1 MTVKADPPDEQDTP
15 LTGGL
20 PLSRQLT
27 VKILFSFISFL
38 LLALTAIGATLLL
51 SWQLE
56 GGAAAI
62 NDAGSLRMRTFQLA
76 RELDQVARQPASV
89 VQLTERI
96 GRFEQ
101 TLQRLEQGDPAR
113 PLLVPRRPDI
123 LAELDQVRRH
133 WNTRMRP
140 ILLAA
145 ASQAQGSAVQVSAFD
160 REIEPFVSKIDLLV
174 GDIEQHNARKTEW
187 LRLCQTLLATL
198 AVLGTVALIYLMFLL
213 VIRPLER
220 LHLGIQRLAKGD
232 FSSRVPV
239 ETQDEFGEVASGF
252 NDMARRLAEANA
264 TLEFQVEAKTAKLT
278 EKNRELSLLYEIAAF
293 LNQPATLEE
302 LSQGFLNRVLRAFA
316 ADGGAVRLSD
326 TPHGMLFL
334 VAESGLPDGLRQRE
348 HCLPIGECICGEAA
362 ASGAVRIEQ
371 LHLLDDAGRYDCQR
385 AGFAVVSSFA
395 ISTQSRLLGV
405 FNLHFRQPR
414 IFTRQQQQLL
424 ETLGQ
429 NLAVALDNQRLAAKA
444 RELAVLEERNLVAQ
458 GLHDSIAQGLSFLN
472 LQAQMLDDAL
482 RRDDR
487 AAMGDSLA
495 QIQAGVQESYDDVR
509 ELLTNFRTSLAAVDL
524 FAAVDAILERFRR
537 QTGLRVEVQREGGGA
552 PLLPE
557 QQLQLLFILQE
568 SLSNVRKHARASR
581 VVVRIEDDRD
591 VRLIIRDDGV
601 GFDAQEVAARPSGH
615 FGLAIMR
622 ERAQRAGAA
631 LSIEP
636 VVPHG
641 TLVCLHLPHQHRL
654 TA

>member
-1 MTVKADPPDEQDTP
+1 MTVNTDPLAEQDVP
-15 LTGGL
+15 LAGGL

-133 WNTRMRP
+133 WNERMRP

-145 ASQAQGSAVQVSAFD
+145 ASQAHGSAVQVNAFD

-334 VAESGLPDGLRQRE
+334 IAESGLPDALRQRE

-371 LHLLDDAGRYDCQR
+371 LHRLDDAERYDCQR

-482 RRDDR
+482 RRNDR
-487 AAMGDSLA
+487 EALADSLA

-568 SLSNVRKHARASR
+568 SLSNVRKHAHASR

-591 VRLIIRDDGV
+591 VCLTICDDGV

-615 FGLAIMR
+615 FGLAIMG

-641 TLVCLHLPHQHRL
+641 TLVRLHLPHQHRL

>member
-1 MTVKADPPDEQDTP
+1 MTVNTDPLAEQDTP

-123 LAELDQVRRH
+123 LAELDLVRRH

-615 FGLAIMR
+615 FGLAIMH

>member
-1 MTVKADPPDEQDTP
+1 M
-15 LTGGL
+15 
-20 PLSRQLT
+20 
-27 VKILFSFISFL
+27 
-38 LLALTAIGATLLL
+38 
-51 SWQLE
+51 
-56 GGAAAI
+56 
-62 NDAGSLRMRTFQLA
+62 
-76 RELDQVARQPASV
+76 
-89 VQLTERI
+89 
-96 GRFEQ
+96 
-101 TLQRLEQGDPAR
+101 
-113 PLLVPRRPDI
+113 
-123 LAELDQVRRH
+123 
-133 WNTRMRP
+133 
-140 ILLAA
+140 
-145 ASQAQGSAVQVSAFD
+145 
-160 REIEPFVSKIDLLV
+160 
-174 GDIEQHNARKTEW
+174 
-187 LRLCQTLLATL
+187 
-198 AVLGTVALIYLMFLL
+198 
-213 VIRPLER
+213 
-220 LHLGIQRLAKGD
+220 
-232 FSSRVPV
+232 
-239 ETQDEFGEVASGF
+239 
-252 NDMARRLAEANA
+252 
-264 TLEFQVEAKTAKLT
+264 
-278 EKNRELSLLYEIAAF
+278 
-293 LNQPATLEE
+293 
-302 LSQGFLNRVLRAFA
+302 LRAFA

-371 LHLLDDAGRYDCQR
+371 LHELDDAERYDCQR

-395 ISTQSRLLGV
+395 IITQSRLLGV

>member
-1 MTVKADPPDEQDTP
+1 MTVNTDPLAEQDVP
-15 LTGGL
+15 LAGGL

-133 WNTRMRP
+133 WNERMRP

-145 ASQAQGSAVQVSAFD
+145 ASQAHGSAVQVSAFD

-293 LNQPATLEE
+293 LNQPATLED

-371 LHLLDDAGRYDCQR
+371 LHELDDAERYDCQR

-395 ISTQSRLLGV
+395 IITQSRLLGV

>member
-1 MTVKADPPDEQDTP
+1 MTVNADPLAEQDVP
-15 LTGGL
+15 LAGGL

-123 LAELDQVRRH
+123 LAELDLVRRH

>member
-1 MTVKADPPDEQDTP
+1 MTVKADPPDEQDAP

-76 RELDQVARQPASV
+76 RDLDRVAHQPASL

-123 LAELDQVRRH
+123 LAELGQVRSH
-133 WNTRMRP
+133 WNERMRP

-145 ASQAQGSAVQVSAFD
+145 ASQAQGSAAQVSAFD
-160 REIEPFVSKIDLLV
+160 RQIEPFVSKIDLLV

-252 NDMARRLAEANA
+252 NDMALRLAEANA

-334 VAESGLPDGLRQRE
+334 IAESGLPDALRQRE

-371 LHLLDDAGRYDCQR
+371 LHRLDDTERYDCQR

-472 LQAQMLDDAL
+472 LQAQMLEDAL
-482 RRDDR
+482 RRNDR
-487 AAMGDSLA
+487 EALADSLA

-591 VRLIIRDDGV
+591 VRLTICDDGV
-601 GFDAQEVAARPSGH
+601 GFDAQEVATRPSGH

>member
-1 MTVKADPPDEQDTP
+1 MTVNTDPLAEQDVP
-15 LTGGL
+15 LAGGL

-133 WNTRMRP
+133 WNERMRP

-293 LNQPATLEE
+293 LNQPATLED

-371 LHLLDDAGRYDCQR
+371 LHELDDAERYDCQR

-482 RRDDR
+482 HRDDR

>member
-1 MTVKADPPDEQDTP
+1 M
-15 LTGGL
+15 
-20 PLSRQLT
+20 
-27 VKILFSFISFL
+27 
-38 LLALTAIGATLLL
+38 
-51 SWQLE
+51 
-56 GGAAAI
+56 
-62 NDAGSLRMRTFQLA
+62 
-76 RELDQVARQPASV
+76 
-89 VQLTERI
+89 
-96 GRFEQ
+96 
-101 TLQRLEQGDPAR
+101 
-113 PLLVPRRPDI
+113 
-123 LAELDQVRRH
+123 
-133 WNTRMRP
+133 
-140 ILLAA
+140 
-145 ASQAQGSAVQVSAFD
+145 
-160 REIEPFVSKIDLLV
+160 

-334 VAESGLPDGLRQRE
+334 IAESGLPDALRQRE

-371 LHLLDDAGRYDCQR
+371 LHELDDAESYDCQR

-568 SLSNVRKHARASR
+568 SLSNVRKHAHASR

-591 VRLIIRDDGV
+591 VRLTICDDGV

-615 FGLAIMR
+615 FGLAIMG

-641 TLVCLHLPHQHRL
+641 TLVRLHLPHQHRL

>member
-1 MTVKADPPDEQDTP
+1 MTVNTDPLAEQDVP
-15 LTGGL
+15 LAGGL

-133 WNTRMRP
+133 WNTQMRP

-293 LNQPATLEE
+293 LNQPATLED

-371 LHLLDDAGRYDCQR
+371 LHELDDAERYDCQR

>member
-1 MTVKADPPDEQDTP
+1 MNDEAALP
-15 LTGGL
+15 MGAL
-20 PLSRQLT
+20 PLSQRLT

-38 LLALTAIGATLLL
+38 LLALAAIGATLLL

-62 NDAGSLRMRTFQLA
+62 NDAGSLRMRTYQLGLQLRQVEQDPA
-76 RELDQVARQPASV
+76 RA
-89 VQLTERI
+89 VQLSANL

-123 LAELDQVRRH
+123 LAELEDVRTH
-133 WNTRMRP
+133 WSVRMRP
-140 ILLAA
+140 LLL
-145 ASQAQGSAVQVSAFD
+145 SSAEQTLNRDARNNAFEH
-160 REIEPFVSKIDLLV
+160 EIEPFVGKIDTLV
-174 GDIEQHNARKTEW
+174 RDIEQHNARKTEW

-198 AVLGTVALIYLMFLL
+198 AVLGTVALIYLMFLI

-220 LHLGIQRLAKGD
+220 LHLGIQRLAGGD

-239 ETQDEFGEVASGF
+239 ETHDEFGEVAAGF
-252 NDMARRLAEANA
+252 NDMAGRLAEANA

-293 LNQPATLEE
+293 LNRPATLEE
-302 LSQGFLNRVLRAFA
+302 LSQGFLERVSAAFA

-334 VAESGLPDGLRQRE
+334 VAQHGLPAGLSERE
-348 HCLPIGECICGEAA
+348 HCLPLGECVCGEAA
-362 ASGAVRIEQ
+362 ASGETRIETFT
-371 LHLLDDAGRYDCQR
+371 AGDGRFDCQR
-385 AGFAVVSSFA
+385 EGFVVVSSFA
-395 ISTQSRLLGV
+395 ISSQARLLGV
-405 FNLHFRQPR
+405 YHLHFRQPR
-414 IFTRQQQQLL
+414 IFTRQQRQLL

-429 NLAVALDNQRLAAKA
+429 HLAAALDNQRLAATA

-472 LQAQMLDDAL
+472 LQTQMLEDAL

-487 AAMGDSLA
+487 EALAESLG

-509 ELLTNFRTSLAAVDL
+509 ELLTNFRASLAAEDL
-524 FAAVDAILERFRR
+524 FSAVDAILERFRR
-537 QTGLRVEVQREGGGA
+537 QTGLRVEVQREGDGA
-552 PLLPE
+552 PLSPD
-557 QQLQLLFILQE
+557 QQLQVLFILQE

-581 VVVRIEDDRD
+581 VVVRIEDERD
-591 VRLIIRDDGV
+591 LLLTVRDDGV
-601 GFDAQEVAARPSGH
+601 GFDAQEVAQRPSGH
-615 FGLAIMR
+615 FGLSIMQ
-622 ERAQRAGAA
+622 ERAQRAGAELTIGPA
-631 LSIEP
+631 APYGTQVVVRLAQRDRLS
-636 VVPHG
+636 
-641 TLVCLHLPHQHRL
+641 
-654 TA
+654 A

>member
-1 MTVKADPPDEQDTP
+1 MA
-15 LTGGL
+15 GGL

-123 LAELDQVRRH
+123 LAELDLVRRH

>member
-1 MTVKADPPDEQDTP
+1 MSDEAALP
-15 LTGGL
+15 AGAL
-20 PLSRQLT
+20 PLSQRLT

-38 LLALTAIGATLLL
+38 LLALAAIGATLLL

-62 NDAGSLRMRTFQLA
+62 NDAGSLRMRTYQLGLQLRQVEQDPA
-76 RELDQVARQPASV
+76 RA
-89 VQLTERI
+89 VQLSANL

-123 LAELDQVRRH
+123 LAELDEVRAH
-133 WNTRMRP
+133 WSVRMRP
-140 ILLAA
+140 LLL
-145 ASQAQGSAVQVSAFD
+145 SSAEQTLNRTVRGDAFE
-160 REIEPFVSKIDLLV
+160 REIEPFVGKIDTLV
-174 GDIEQHNARKTEW
+174 RDIEQHNARKTEW

-198 AVLGTVALIYLMFLL
+198 AVLGTVALIYLMFLI

-220 LHLGIQRLAKGD
+220 LHLGIQRLAGGD

-239 ETQDEFGEVASGF
+239 ETHDEFGEVAAGF
-252 NDMARRLAEANA
+252 NDMAGRLAEANA

-293 LNQPATLEE
+293 LNRPATLEE
-302 LSQGFLNRVLRAFA
+302 LSQGFLERVSAAFA

-334 VAESGLPDGLRQRE
+334 VAQHGLPAGLSERE
-348 HCLPIGECICGEAA
+348 HCLPLGECVCGEAA
-362 ASGAVRIEQ
+362 ASGETRIETFT
-371 LHLLDDAGRYDCQR
+371 AGDGRFDCQR
-385 AGFAVVSSFA
+385 EGFVVVSSFA
-395 ISTQSRLLGV
+395 ISSQARLLGV
-405 FNLHFRQPR
+405 YHLHFRQPR
-414 IFTRQQQQLL
+414 IFTRQQRQLL

-429 NLAVALDNQRLAAKA
+429 HLAAALDNQRLAATA

-472 LQAQMLDDAL
+472 LQTQMLEDAL

-487 AAMGDSLA
+487 EALAESLG

-509 ELLTNFRTSLAAVDL
+509 ELLTNFRASLAAEDL
-524 FAAVDAILERFRR
+524 FSAVDAILERFRR
-537 QTGLRVEVQREGGGA
+537 QTGLRVEVQREGDGA
-552 PLLPE
+552 PLSPD
-557 QQLQLLFILQE
+557 QQLQVLFILQE

-581 VVVRIEDDRD
+581 VVVRIEDERD
-591 VRLIIRDDGV
+591 LLLTVRDDGV
-601 GFDAQEVAARPSGH
+601 GFDAQEVAQRPSGH
-615 FGLAIMR
+615 FGLSIMQ
-622 ERAQRAGAA
+622 ERAQRAGAELTIGPA
-631 LSIEP
+631 APYGTQVVVRLAQRDRLS
-636 VVPHG
+636 
-641 TLVCLHLPHQHRL
+641 
-654 TA
+654 A